1 VLLGLGLGAGMMG
14 AGYLLASSQKDKR
27 LPPSVPHEAGEK
39 RKAEPCKIIE
49 HDGQRM
55 RSMSDAVWESN
66 DTSNTRIV
74 NMRNCISPAVLCEE
88 ISSEDPVVRDTVLM
102 GRSSVSSIVQGLDD
116 RLICIVGP
124 CSIHDPKA
132 AMEYAV
138 KLADAAEKHVEDL
151 CIVMRVYFEKP
162 RTTVGWKG
170 LINDPSLDGSYNINR
185 GLRLARTVLSDI
197 NSLGLPCGTEF
208 LDTISPQYTADL
220 ITWGAIGAR
229 TTESQIHREL
239 ASGLSMPIGFK
250 NGTNGDCQIAADA
263 IKAAEYPHCFLSVT
277 SQGQV
282 AIVKTSGNADGHLIL
297 RGGASGPNY
306 DKDSISAAT
315 ELLKKNKCLEK
326 IVVDCSHGN
335 SKKIHTNQPI
345 VAKDVAEQIAKGNKG
360 VCGVMLESNL
370 VAGAQKEPLKNGG
383 KPLTYGQSITDACID
398 WETTVGVLDD
408 LAAGVRARR
417 ETV

>member
-1 VLLGLGLGAGMMG
+1 
-14 AGYLLASSQKDKR
+14 
-27 LPPSVPHEAGEK
+27 
-39 RKAEPCKIIE
+39 
-49 HDGQRM
+49 
-55 RSMSDAVWESN
+55 
-66 DTSNTRIV
+66 
-74 NMRNCISPAVLCEE
+74 
-88 ISSEDPVVRDTVLM
+88 
-102 GRSSVSSIVQGLDD
+102 
-116 RLICIVGP
+116 
-124 CSIHDPKA
+124 
-132 AMEYAV
+132 MEYAV
-138 KLADAAEKHVEDL
+138 KLAEAAEKHAKDL

-170 LINDPSLDGSYNINR
+170 LINDPYLDGSYNINR

-229 TTESQIHREL
+229 TTESQVHREL

-277 SQGQV
+277 SQVISKLHPYKLEGSVAEQRVITQLPSLLARMSAFKIEWRALLRTHDRFQRMIARESRISIAAQICLVGQNRMIFPRLLPCTITPWMAFPRCWHTRSPKHHARAMRQRDESKGTLSSSFLVSVVCWRETITTDAEPSGAISQGQV

-315 ELLKKNKCLEK
+315 ELLKKNKVGYTRVAS
-326 IVVDCSHGN
+326 VVH
-335 SKKIHTNQPI
+335 
-345 VAKDVAEQIAKGNKG
+345 
-360 VCGVMLESNL
+360 
-370 VAGAQKEPLKNGG
+370 
-383 KPLTYGQSITDACID
+383 LTLS
-398 WETTVGVLDD
+398 
-408 LAAGVRARR
+408 R
-417 ETV
+417 